1 MMELS
6 KIVNSDFWKWVKNT
20 FTADYRKEIES
31 YLSESID
38 YFDLQRRI
46 SVLRTRGMI

>member
-1 MMELS
+1 MLQSS

-38 YFDLQRRI
+38 YIDLQKRI
-46 SVLRTRGMI
+46 SVLRIRGMI